1 MVAVDF
7 LYDCK
12 LLGNNATD
20 DVCRLLLYYYIY
32 ADEWTAAPC
41 GLNAVMGTAL
51 YADAA
56 TTLLCRDT
64 ALGLSER
71 YHNCRTMD
79 ELCRPRH
86 LCSHFQHSC
95 CHHLQETSINKGI
108 NDRYNCLL
116 YIELHSDTAHY
127 TEEHKYCAVLI

>member
-20 DVCRLLLYYYIY
+20 DISRLLLYYYIY

-56 TTLLCRDT
+56 TT
-64 ALGLSER
+64 
-71 YHNCRTMD
+71 YKK
-79 ELCRPRH
+79 
-86 LCSHFQHSC
+86 Q
-95 CHHLQETSINKGI
+95 
-108 NDRYNCLL
+108 
-116 YIELHSDTAHY
+116 
-127 TEEHKYCAVLI
+127 V